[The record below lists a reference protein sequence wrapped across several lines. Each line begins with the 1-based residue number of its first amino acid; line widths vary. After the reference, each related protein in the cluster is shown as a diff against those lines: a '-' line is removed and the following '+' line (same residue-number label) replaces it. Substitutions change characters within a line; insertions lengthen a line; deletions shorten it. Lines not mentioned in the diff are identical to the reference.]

1 MYWLPYNKDLKEF
14 SRHLRKNS
22 TLGEILLWKKLRAG
36 SMRQYIFNRQKPL
49 GRYIVDFYCKPFKL
63 VIEIDGAYHFEPD
76 QRVKDM
82 KRQQLLEQM
91 GLRFLRFNEQE
102 VRKDMDMVLKM
113 ISGFIY
119 ETGQRFESA
128 TPNDYAR

>member
-1 MYWLPYNKDLKEF
+1 
-14 SRHLRKNS
+14 
-22 TLGEILLWKKLRAG
+22 
-36 SMRQYIFNRQKPL
+36 MRQYIFNRQKPL

-113 ISGFIY
+113 ISGFID
-119 ETGQRFESA
+119 ETGDVVERNTFGNAWAQKRRLENCRVGGNITTRRHIDDLDWAFRF
-128 TPNDYAR
+128 AR